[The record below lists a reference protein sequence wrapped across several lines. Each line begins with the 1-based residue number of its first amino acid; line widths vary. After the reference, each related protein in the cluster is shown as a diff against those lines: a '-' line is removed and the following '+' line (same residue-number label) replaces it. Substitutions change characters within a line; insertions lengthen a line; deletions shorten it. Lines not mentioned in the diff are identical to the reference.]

1 MSSTGSTT
9 APTSTAKA
17 PSFKRQY
24 KLQGMIAGVAIMW
37 VDYALIYRGLVAGD
51 TTLITAGMIV
61 MLGGAAVAYYFG

>member
-1 MSSTGSTT
+1 MSTT
-9 APTSTAKA
+9 ANTASTQTAKA

-37 VDYALIYRGLVAGD
+37 LDFAVIYRGLVNGDAG
-51 TTLITAGMIV
+51 LITAGMAV